1 MAADIM
7 VEVIMVE
14 VMAADIMV
22 EVTMAEDIT
31 GINGK
36 TLLILL

>member
-1 MAADIM
+1 M